1 MVFSLLGKKFHRS
14 SQSWNKGRGK
24 FIRAIIYYRST
35 RIETNFIPVYLYNFP
50 DAIKSRDWN
59 PCDISTDKPRYDR
72 FTRSILARGSNIF
85 VRLLRSWKKRWHPL
99 SNPSSIFERTSIS
112 LDSWSPKFLRFHTRI
127 LLLQP
132 QRSPDIFTRI
142 DTHERYIRISRSK
155 KNLPVG
161 EIKSRFKLVRVAK
174 LDRNCK
180 KAPSIGIEFLI
191 GAEKIP
197 FYCDPLLG
205 IRPCPVSMSSPSLS
219 LSLQGSPFFFL
230 FLFSPFFHSF
240 FFQVG
245 DKGAP
250 SARIHACSLHTSEW
264 LFVSLSPPSPPPPSS
279 LSREGEREKREF
291 DNVSCR
297 NAIS

>member
-1 MVFSLLGKKFHRS
+1 MR
-14 SQSWNKGRGK
+14 
-24 FIRAIIYYRST
+24 Y
-35 RIETNFIPVYLYNFP
+35 
-50 DAIKSRDWN
+50 
-59 PCDISTDKPRYDR
+59 STDKPRYDR

-205 IRPCPVSMSSPSLS
+205 IRPCPNELSLQWALPLSLS
-219 LSLQGSPFFFL
+219 LSKDHPFSSFSFFP
-230 FLFSPFFHSF
+230 LFSTLSFSKSGIRGPLRRAFMRARCTRPSDFSFRFHPLHPLLPPHS
-240 FFQVG
+240 QGREKERKESLTMCRVG
-245 DKGAP
+245 MQFRKCEHAP
-250 SARIHACSLHTSEW
+250 SDRGVFISVWTITK
-264 LFVSLSPPSPPPPSS
+264 
-279 LSREGEREKREF
+279 EGGPNEKYAVDR
-291 DNVSCR
+291 R
-297 NAIS
+297 

>member
-1 MVFSLLGKKFHRS
+1 MR
-14 SQSWNKGRGK
+14 
-24 FIRAIIYYRST
+24 Y
-35 RIETNFIPVYLYNFP
+35 
-50 DAIKSRDWN
+50 
-59 PCDISTDKPRYDR
+59 STDKPRYDR

-219 LSLQGSPFFFL
+219 LSPRITL
-230 FLFSPFFHSF
+230 FLFSPFFLSF

-279 LSREGEREKREF
+279 LSREGEREKKRVWQCV
-291 DNVSCR
+291 VSECNFVSANTPR
-297 NAIS
+297 VIAAYLSRFGR

>member
-1 MVFSLLGKKFHRS
+1 MR
-14 SQSWNKGRGK
+14 
-24 FIRAIIYYRST
+24 Y
-35 RIETNFIPVYLYNFP
+35 
-50 DAIKSRDWN
+50 
-59 PCDISTDKPRYDR
+59 STDKPRYDR

-219 LSLQGSPFFFL
+219 LSLQGSPF
-230 FLFSPFFHSF
+230 SF
-240 FFQVG
+240 F
-245 DKGAP
+245 P
-250 SARIHACSLHTSEW
+250 
-264 LFVSLSPPSPPPPSS
+264 LFSS
-279 LSREGEREKREF
+279 LSFSKSGIRGPLRRAFMRARCTRPSDFSFHPLHPFSFLTLKGGRKREKRVWQCV
-291 DNVSCR
+291 VSECNFVSANTPR
-297 NAIS
+297 VIAAYLSRFGR